1 MPKINL
7 NQIRTGSN
15 SVDRL
20 VSAAGSIAANPQ
32 AGLSIAKNLINSGA
46 LGGEGIS
53 DPSVAG
59 RRSSSS
65 NTRGQ
70 KSAKK
75 DDIMYPHDLD
85 DQHYMTFRVIRTVRK
100 NLASSTKQLKQR
112 SFILPIPGNLVANY
126 AADYENAE
134 MGLLGGLASGQISM
148 DDMKKAGSSAK
159 AAMSQ
164 VGSDILDSVA
174 SNKATKGQN
183 ETGTALGIVGAAT
196 VAGSAVGGLLGAGAG
211 ALGLASVG
219 KGLGKRAG
227 LAINPHMA
235 VLFKGITF
243 KEHSFNYKFI
253 PRDEK
258 ESEDIQELCREFR
271 FHMLPGYALGGFA
284 YTYPDEF
291 QIMFS
296 DHLKPYLFDIGNC
309 VLKSFNVTFNGSGVP
324 SFSKSGAPMEIDIS
338 MGFQETNIET
348 RDTSP
353 DKSTNLNRIA
363 SGFGIGKDGRQRI
376 KQTPQLTN
384 TAPVFGGGGAGEGV

>member
-7 NQIRTGSN
+7 NQIRTGRN
-15 SVDRL
+15 QVDRL
-20 VSAAGSIAANPQ
+20 VSAAGAIATNPQ

-53 DPSVAG
+53 DPSTSG
-59 RRSSSS
+59 RRSSSG

-75 DDIMYPHDLD
+75 ADIMYPHDLD
-85 DQHYMTFRVIRTVRK
+85 DQHYMTFRVVRTTRK
-100 NLASSTKQLKQR
+100 NLASTSKNLKQR

-134 MGLLGGLASGQISM
+134 MGLLGGLASGQIKM
-148 DDMKKAGSSAK
+148 NDIEKAGQSAK
-159 AAMSQ
+159 AAISQ
-164 VGSDILDSVA
+164 IGSDVA
-174 SNKATKGQN
+174 KSLGNLKATEGQK
-183 ETGTALGIVGAAT
+183 EVGLAAGIVGGAT
-196 VAGSAVGGLLGAGAG
+196 LAGASVGGLLGAGAG

-227 LAINPHMA
+227 LAANPHMA

-253 PRDEK
+253 PRDQK

-271 FHMLPGYALGGFA
+271 FHMLPAYELGGFA

-291 QIMFS
+291 QIIFS
-296 DHLKPYLFDIGNC
+296 EHLSPYLFSIGNC

-348 RDTSP
+348 RSTEPS
-353 DKSTNLNRIA
+353 KSNNLNLIA
-363 SGFGIGKDGRQRI
+363 SGFGGGKDNRESI
-376 KQTPQLTN
+376 KQAPQLTN
-384 TAPVFGGGGAGEGV
+384 TVPVFGGGGAGEGV

>member
-384 TAPVFGGGGAGEGV
+384 TAPVFGGGAGEGV

>member
-53 DPSVAG
+53 DPSASG

-65 NTRGQ
+65 NQVGR

-134 MGLLGGLASGQISM
+134 MGLLGGLASGQIKM

-227 LAINPHMA
+227 LAVNPHMA

-291 QIMFS
+291 QIIFS
-296 DHLKPYLFDIGNC
+296 DHLSPYLFSIGNC

-376 KQTPQLTN
+376 KQAPQLTN
-384 TAPVFGGGGAGEGV
+384 TAPVFGGGAGEGV